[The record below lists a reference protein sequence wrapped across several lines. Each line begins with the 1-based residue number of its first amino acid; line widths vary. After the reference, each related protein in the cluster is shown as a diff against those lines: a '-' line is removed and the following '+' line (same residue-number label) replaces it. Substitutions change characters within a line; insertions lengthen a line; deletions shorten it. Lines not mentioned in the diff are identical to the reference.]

1 MDVGEMQRKL
11 AVWSSEDRERKFER
25 LLRLMACREWLTE
38 AATKTLASAGA
49 KTAGIDGVTRDRLV
63 PSLAHEV
70 ESLRRELLDGSYRP
84 RPVRRV
90 YIPKQNG
97 KLRPLG
103 IPTLRDRIVQRAL
116 VMVMEPI
123 WESDFHR
130 NSYGFRPKR
139 SVHHAIQAVA
149 AQLTDAGRGR
159 TKGRWVIEGDLAS
172 YFDTVHHRKLVSCIK
187 RRIRD
192 RRFIQILWRFLRA
205 GHVDAGIFQVS
216 TAGVPQGG
224 VISPLL
230 SNIMLNELDRHMEAR
245 YVGAGARS
253 VTRAWNVSVKKQTPI
268 AIRERRELRPCVS
281 YARYADDFTV
291 VVKGMRGEAEAIRE
305 ELRGFL
311 ERELHLTLN
320 MDKTHLTHV
329 NDGFV
334 FLGHRVIRKRGDRGH
349 MRVVT
354 GIPFKSS
361 RRFADELT
369 AMLSGNHHLKAVEM
383 IEAINRKIRGWTEF
397 YRHTIYTGVVY
408 QRIDTVVFWK
418 LAHWLARRHKGS
430 IRQAMRRWYGPS
442 TLRGGVRTWVVHQ
455 QIRGKTVSAVL
466 LKCAHGPKQYRLAPP
481 AETNPYA
488 AMPRTGL
495 SRSSYAET
503 ATITGT

>member
-11 AVWSSEDRERKFER
+11 AVWSTEDRQRKFDR
-25 LLRLMACREWLTE
+25 LLRLVADRDWLTG
-38 AATKTLASAGA
+38 AATKTLASPGA
-49 KTAGIDGVTRDRLV
+49 KTAGIDGVTRDRLA
-63 PSLAHEV
+63 PNLEHEV
-70 ESLRRELLDGSYRP
+70 ECLRRELLDGSYRP
-84 RPVRRV
+84 CPVRRV

-103 IPTLRDRIVQRAL
+103 IPTLRDRIVQRAMA
-116 VMVMEPI
+116 MVMEPI

-172 YFDTVHHRKLVSCIK
+172 YFDTVHHRKLVACVK

-192 RRFIQILWRFLRA
+192 RRFIQVLWRFLRA
-205 GHVDAGIFQVS
+205 GHVDAGVFHLS
-216 TAGVPQGG
+216 SAGVPQGG

-230 SNIMLNELDRHMEAR
+230 SNIMLNELDQYMEEK
-245 YVGAGARS
+245 YVGAGARN
-253 VTRAWNVSVKKQTPI
+253 VTRGWNAGVKKQTPI
-268 AIRERRELRPCVS
+268 AVRERRSLRPRVS

-291 VVKGMRGEAEAIRE
+291 IVKGTRAEADAIRE

-311 ERELHLTLN
+311 VQELRLVLN
-320 MDKTHLTHV
+320 MEKTHVTHV
-329 NDGFV
+329 NDGFD

-354 GIPFKSS
+354 GIPYKSS

-383 IEAINRKIRGWTEF
+383 IEAINRRIRGWTEF
-397 YRHTIYTGVVY
+397 YRHAIYTGVIY
-408 QRIDTVVFWK
+408 QHIDTVIFWK

-430 IRQAMRRWYGPS
+430 IRQAMRKWYVQS
-442 TLRGGVRTWVVHQ
+442 TLRGGTRTWVVHQ
-455 QIRGKTVSAVL
+455 QIEGMTVSAVL
-466 LKCAHGPKQYRLAPP
+466 LKTAHGPKKYRLAPP
-481 AETNPYA
+481 VETNPYLA
-488 AMPRTGL
+488 SPRTGM

>member
-11 AVWSSEDRERKFER
+11 AIWSTENRERKFDR
-25 LLRLMACREWLTE
+25 LLRLIANRAWLLE
-38 AATKTLASAGA
+38 AARKTLTSAGA
-49 KTAGIDGVTRDRLV
+49 KTAGVDQVTRAQLKPV
-63 PSLAHEV
+63 LESEV
-70 ESLRRELLDGSYRP
+70 DTLRKELLDGRYRP
-84 RPVRRV
+84 SPVRRV

-103 IPTLRDRIVQRAL
+103 IPTLRDRIVQRAM

-149 AQLTDAGRGR
+149 AQTTDAGCGR
-159 TKGRWVIEGDLAS
+159 TKGRWIIEGDLAS
-172 YFDTVHHRKLVSCIK
+172 YFDTVHHRKLIGGIK

-192 RRFIQILWRFLRA
+192 RRFIQLLWRFLRA
-205 GHVDAGIFQVS
+205 GHVDAGIFQMNS
-216 TAGVPQGG
+216 AGVPQGG

-230 SNIMLNELDRHMEAR
+230 SNIMLNELDQHMER
-245 YVGAGARS
+245 SYVGAGARNEA
-253 VTRAWNVSVKKQTPI
+253 RGWNASVKRQTPI
-268 AIRERRELRPCVS
+268 AVREGRRLRPRVS
-281 YARYADDFTV
+281 YTRYADDFVV
-291 VVKGMRGEAEAIRE
+291 VVKGTRAEAESIRE
-305 ELRGFL
+305 ELREFL
-311 ERELHLTLN
+311 DEGLRLTLN
-320 MDKTHLTHV
+320 MDKTQVTHV

-334 FLGHRVIRKRGDRGH
+334 FLGHRIIRKRGDRGQ

-369 AMLSGNHHLKAVEM
+369 SMLSGNHHLKAVEM
-383 IEAINRKIRGWTEF
+383 IKAINRKIRGWTQF
-397 YRHTIYTGVVY
+397 YRHTTYTGVVY
-408 QRIDTVVFWK
+408 QRVDTAIFWK
-418 LAHWLARRHKGS
+418 LAHWLSRRHKGS
-430 IRQAMRRWYGPS
+430 IRKSMRKWYMRS

-455 QIRGKTVSAVL
+455 QIKGKTVSAVL
-466 LKCAHGPKQYRLAPP
+466 QKCAHGPKQYRVAPP
-481 AETNPYA
+481 SESNPYLA
-488 AMPRTGL
+488 SRTTGMT
-495 SRSSYAET
+495 RGSYAEI

>member
-11 AVWSSEDRERKFER
+11 AIWSTESRGRKFDR
-25 LLRLMACREWLTE
+25 LLRLIANREWLLE
-38 AATKTLASAGA
+38 AAKKTLASAGA
-49 KTAGIDGVTRDRLV
+49 KTAGVDQVTRARLMPV
-63 PSLAHEV
+63 LENEV
-70 ESLRRELLDGSYRP
+70 DALRGELLDGSYHP
-84 RPVRRV
+84 HPVRRV

-103 IPTLRDRIVQRAL
+103 IPTLRDRIVQRAM

-149 AQLTDAGRGR
+149 AQMTDAGRAR

-172 YFDTVHHRKLVSCIK
+172 YFDTVHHRKLIGCIK

-192 RRFIQILWRFLRA
+192 RRFIQVLWRFLRA
-205 GHVDAGIFQVS
+205 GHMDAGIFQVS
-216 TAGVPQGG
+216 SAGVPQGG

-230 SNIMLNELDRHMEAR
+230 SNIMLNELDQHMER
-245 YVGAGARS
+245 KYVGASARNEARGWNAS
-253 VTRAWNVSVKKQTPI
+253 VTKRTPI
-268 AIRERRELRPCVS
+268 AVREGRQLRPRVS
-281 YARYADDFTV
+281 YARYADDFV
-291 VVKGMRGEAEAIRE
+291 AVVKGTRVEAESIRE
-305 ELRGFL
+305 ELREFL
-311 ERELHLTLN
+311 DGELHLSLN
-320 MDKTHLTHV
+320 MEKTNVTHV

-369 AMLSGNHHLKAVEM
+369 SLLSGNHHLKAVEM
-383 IEAINRKIRGWTEF
+383 IKTINRKIRGWTQF
-397 YRHTIYTGVVY
+397 YRHAIYTGVVY
-408 QRIDTVVFWK
+408 QRIDTAIFWK
-418 LAHWLARRHKGS
+418 LAHWLARRHKGR
-430 IRQAMRRWYGPS
+430 IRKAMRKWYMRS
-442 TLRGGVRTWVVHQ
+442 TLRGGVRTWIAHQ
-455 QIRGKTVSAVL
+455 QIKGKTVSAAL
-466 LKCAHGPKQYRLAPP
+466 QKCAHGPKQFWVEPP
-481 AETNPYA
+481 CESNPYLA
-488 AMPRTGL
+488 TRRSGMT
-495 SRSSYAET
+495 RSSYAEI
-503 ATITGT
+503 ATFTGT

>member
-11 AVWSSEDRERKFER
+11 AVWSTEDRERRFDR
-25 LLRLMACREWLTE
+25 LLRVIANTEWLME
-38 AATKTLASAGA
+38 AAKKTLASSGA
-49 KTAGIDGVTRDRLV
+49 KTAGIDRVTRDGLV
-63 PSLAHEV
+63 PHLEREV
-70 ESLRRELLDGSYRP
+70 QCLRRELLDGSYLP
-84 RPVRRV
+84 SPVRRV

-103 IPTLRDRIVQRAL
+103 IPTLRDRIVQRAM
-116 VMVMEPI
+116 VMAMEPI

-149 AQLTDAGRGR
+149 AQMTDAGRGR

-172 YFDTVHHRKLVSCIK
+172 YFDTVHHRKLVGCIK

-216 TAGVPQGG
+216 SAGVPQGG

-245 YVGAGARS
+245 YVGAGARN
-253 VTRAWNVSVKKQTPI
+253 VTRGWNASVKKQTPI
-268 AIRERRELRPCVS
+268 AVRERRELRPCVS

-291 VVKGMRGEAEAIRE
+291 VVKGKRAEAEAIRE
-305 ELRGFL
+305 ELRAFL
-311 ERELHLTLN
+311 EGELRLTLN
-320 MDKTHLTHV
+320 MDKTHVTHV

-334 FLGHRVIRKRGDRGH
+334 FLGHRIIRKRGDRGH

-369 AMLSGNHHLKAVEM
+369 AMLSRDHHMKAVEM
-383 IEAINRKIRGWTEF
+383 IEAINRKTRGWTAF
-397 YRHTIYTGVVY
+397 YRHAIYTGVVY
-408 QRIDTVVFWK
+408 QRLDTAIFWK

-430 IRQAMRRWYGPS
+430 VREAMRRWYVQS
-442 TLRGGVRTWVVHQ
+442 TRGGVRTWVVHQ
-455 QIRGKTVSAVL
+455 QINGKTISAAL

-481 AETNPYA
+481 VETNPYLTKS
-488 AMPRTGL
+488 RLGL